1 MAVSSIDAFDALT
14 AGADLSAKLFY
25 AVKIASDGDLELAG
39 DGELAVGLITEA
51 DTAGNKVTYQY
62 QGIARGYAG
71 GSITAGTKVAANASG
86 QLVTATT
93 GENVIGIAREAAT
106 ASGQIISVLLS
117 PGGGVAA

>member
-14 AGADLSAKLFY
+14 AGADLSGKLFH

-51 DTAGNKVTYQY
+51 DTAGNQVTYQF

-71 GSITAGTKVAANASG
+71 AAITAGTKVASNVSG

-93 GENVIGIAREAAT
+93 GENVIGIAREEAT
-106 ASGQIISVLLS
+106 ASGHIISVLLS
-117 PGGGVAA
+117 PGGGLAA